1 MSEKFVSRE
10 QVELLRE
17 RINLAEKTD
26 ASQKLYSYI
35 EYCKHA
41 KILIVGAGGSY
52 PAAMFAKYC
61 LNYVFYDSIVH
72 TATPQTAINLIAHGC
87 YDLVIGISF
96 SGKTPDIYATAVAA
110 LYNECDFILV
120 TGAKEEEVREF
131 YKNDTRVHIVSYYNA
146 KDNTGKERGMI
157 SMASTLIPCII
168 FDDWGTNKMIIENLL
183 ALSAGKDFVEKL
195 DIASIANNIKRC
207 PVIHV
212 FYEWDTYAT
221 ALDIES
227 KFTESGVANVILHEK
242 KNFSHG
248 RYTLLYKQDFALLIN
263 LVRYSVISNYRN
275 NYDTALAE
283 FLQGLPLCEK
293 KDAQYLEIG
302 THAVGERQWN
312 IEALTTLPYLITSIG
327 EALEID
333 ISKPLKPFPDE
344 PTKLYNYKGIF

>member
-72 TATPQTAINLIAHGC
+72 TATPQTAINLISQGR
-87 YDLVIGISF
+87 YDLVIGISY
-96 SGKTPDIYATAVAA
+96 SGKTPDIYATAVAS
-110 LYNECDFILV
+110 LYNECDFIIV
-120 TGAKEEEVREF
+120 TGAKKENVCEF
-131 YKNDTRVHIVSYYNA
+131 YKNDSRVHIVSYYNE

-157 SMASTLIPCII
+157 SMASTLIPCIV
-168 FDDWGTNKMIIENLL
+168 FDDWGTNKMTIENLL
-183 ALSAGKDFVEKL
+183 ALSAGEDFVEKL
-195 DIASIANNIKRC
+195 DIASIANSIKRC
-207 PVIHV
+207 PIIHV

-248 RYTLLYKQDFALLIN
+248 RYTALYKQQFALLIN
-263 LVRYSVISNYRN
+263 LTRYTVMRNYRN
-275 NYDTALAE
+275 NYDKILAE
-283 FLQGLPLCEK
+283 FLQSLSQCK
-293 KDAQYLEIG
+293 RKDAHYLEIG
-302 THAVGERQWN
+302 TPVVGECQWN
-312 IEALTTLPYLITSIG
+312 IEALTKLPYLITAIG
-327 EALEID
+327 ESLDID
-333 ISKPLKPFPDE
+333 ISKPLKPFPE
-344 PTKLYNYKGIF
+344 APTKLYNYEGMF